1 MGENSDTGVAR
12 SARLPVLIGGVVIAT
27 LLLTYYL
34 YVRDQ
39 RTYFSSRNRRL
50 LATLGEQL
58 DGALASQQSF
68 VRNYAHSRRAPIRF
82 VKRIGHVEPADA
94 APDTYLPNFD
104 EGSRDCLPAGAFA
117 LLSQTG
123 GELLSTRLSE
133 GRGATSL
140 QINYSG
146 AVPVTP
152 RIAPPPPAAGAAT
165 FPKRDEDRHPTCLK
179 HDEGLQLHDASRP
192 MVRRAWASVRFDKV
206 LEPLFRQQLLSVF
219 DDVILA
225 RADGKVLYTFH
236 QHHLASGIDGQER
249 EEGAGEVMV
258 TNLASLTARTG
269 WRSSGPLN
277 MRRLRNETA
286 QTDVALGGSDY
297 ILFTHPYAPSHSL
310 EDAEWIIAGVVSKRR
325 FTTEMLSISA
335 SIIAVVLAVLIL
347 VISAWPF
354 LRIALIGRHEALS
367 VGDVLLLGVCIL
379 VQTSILT
386 LALLDLVAYQRLRA
400 ASAQQMKS
408 FAEQLERDL
417 QTDINGAQAALYA
430 FKEWSRVANIWSTEV
445 LGDQKTN
452 PSFVRN
458 IVTVNP
464 YIETATWID
473 PAGRQHYKVTMAR
486 GSPLLDVS
494 ARQYFRDAKLEKY
507 LPLRDVS
514 FQSIRSLTTG
524 EPEVVVATRSGL
536 DHLPV
541 VAATVNLVRI
551 THAVLPPGYRFAIIN
566 DDGQVLLHSEPQ
578 RNGYENFF
586 AETDDDRTIR
596 SAVFARK
603 EVFETV
609 RYWGEDHTAYVH
621 PLQDLPWTLVV
632 LRSKELLRTANTDS
646 LAMTLVLLL
655 THSMAF
661 VLLLVAVLLWNPRY
675 RAPAA
680 WPHDSKQG
688 EYWRLIE
695 VFVATIVTAV
705 ACFYALD
712 PLSVLVIAGVSATQA
727 MAATYLLLNGRARQ
741 RMSWPVALT
750 VWLVATGVWAY
761 AILTGHAMPGT
772 GVQNWTWTVR
782 IVTLLLLAANGVLT
796 LRPAPLTRPRLT
808 LLRRYVTAAVL
819 LLVIA
824 AVLPT
829 AGFFKVANRIEIE
842 GLVKY
847 TQLVIAERAEK
858 AIDAIE
864 ELNATDES
872 VEKYDVDL
880 PDDTTRT
887 HWRLASA
894 TVGPRRCKQRE
905 SRMPDLV
912 QRLLPAYSEQT
923 VLLRM
928 IHGQSGENAR
938 WTWCRDGNYLELEK
952 KISLRPVNRD
962 GTASGPLYKIHKHT
976 RPLAVFVTSRIPL
989 SFAGLMELPRDRG
1002 VQLHY
1007 IAGAMAFLLAVAAFA
1022 AFLWWVVTFIARKV
1036 FLIDV
1041 SEPLWLK
1048 PPPPL
1053 KPSLGDHVFLV
1064 YGATDIDKLTLKPG
1078 VLESGT
1084 LPGFGDFHDVDF
1096 ATVAKDRSWH
1106 AALEEIDR
1114 SPRGQNVRI
1123 LAFEDQ
1129 LESPSVTA
1137 AKLEFLEKLLELPDR
1152 MVIVASRV
1160 TPSYVLATMQE
1171 PERARWSA
1179 VLTSFVW
1186 VTEEQLDLAA
1196 PDPPKEVSG
1205 PHQRW
1210 LWEECRHTK
1219 FLRAVY
1225 AELKDHGGERDRVKD
1240 ELRERCG
1247 AYYGSLW
1254 ASCSEDEKRLL
1265 YQLAH
1270 DGLLNGKDRRNVRRL
1285 MARGLIRRDPNL
1297 KVFNETF
1304 RLYVLSAARRETLHV
1319 PAQAGPTAWDN
1330 IRVPIFVVLVTV
1342 VLLIFTTQKDLLN
1355 LTSGLAAALATGLP
1369 AIVKL
1374 FGVLTERRISAGEPR

>member
-1 MGENSDTGVAR
+1 MGENLDTGVAR
-12 SARLPVLIGGVVIAT
+12 SARLPILIGGAVIAT

-50 LATLGEQL
+50 LATLAEQL
-58 DGALASQQSF
+58 DGTLVSQQSF

-82 VKRIGHVEPADA
+82 VKRIGHVEPVGT

-104 EGSRDCLPAGAFA
+104 EGARDCLPVGAFA

-123 GELLSTRLSE
+123 GEVLSTRLSE
-133 GRGATSL
+133 AHGTTSL
-140 QINYSG
+140 DINYSG
-146 AVPVTP
+146 AVPVTA
-152 RIAPPPPAAGAAT
+152 RIAPPTPVAGVAK
-165 FPKRDEDRHPTCLK
+165 FPQRDVDRHPTCRQN
-179 HDEGLQLHDASRP
+179 DQGLQFHEPSRP
-192 MVRRAWASVRFDKV
+192 MVRRAWASVRFGKV

-219 DDVILA
+219 DDVMLA

-236 QHHLASGIDGQER
+236 QHHVTSGIDGREG
-249 EEGAGEVMV
+249 EEGAGEVML

-277 MRRLRNETA
+277 MKRLRNETA

-297 ILFTHPYAPSHSL
+297 ILFTHPYAPSQSL
-310 EDAEWIIAGVVSKRR
+310 ENAEWIIAGLVSKRR
-325 FTTEMLSISA
+325 FTKEVLSISA
-335 SIIAVVLAVLIL
+335 SVIAVVLAVLIL

-386 LALLDLVAYQRLRA
+386 LVLLDVVAYQRLRT

-408 FAEQLERDL
+408 FGEQLERDL
-417 QTDINGAQAALYA
+417 QTDIDRAQAALYA
-430 FKEWSRVANIWSTEV
+430 FKDWSRVANTWSTEV

-452 PSFVRN
+452 LSFVRN
-458 IVTVNP
+458 VITVNP

-473 PAGRQHYKVTMAR
+473 PTGRQHYKVTMAK

-494 ARQYFRDAKLEKY
+494 TRQYFRDARLQKY

-514 FQSIRSLTTG
+514 FQSLRSLTTG
-524 EPEVVVATRSGL
+524 APEVVVATTSGL

-541 VAATVNLVRI
+541 VAATVNLVHI
-551 THAVLPPGYRFAIIN
+551 THSVLPPGYRFAIIN
-566 DDGQVLLHSEPQ
+566 EDGQVLLHSEPQ

-586 AETDDDRTIR
+586 AETDHDRTIR
-596 SAVFARK
+596 SAVFART
-603 EVFETV
+603 ELFDTV

-621 PLQDLPWTLVV
+621 PLQDVPWTLVV

-661 VLLLVAVLLWNPRY
+661 VFLLVAVLLWNPRY
-675 RAPAA
+675 RAPGV

-695 VFVATIVTAV
+695 VYVATIVAAV
-705 ACFYALD
+705 ASFYALD
-712 PLSVLVIAGVSATQA
+712 PLSVLMIAAVSATQA
-727 MAATYLLLNGRARQ
+727 LAATHLLLNDRARQ
-741 RMSWPVALT
+741 RMSWPIALT
-750 VWLVATGVWAY
+750 VWLMATGVWAY

-782 IVTLLLLAANGVLT
+782 IVMLLLLAANGVLT
-796 LRPAPLTRPRLT
+796 LRPAPVTRPRLS

-858 AIDAIE
+858 AISAME
-864 ELNATDES
+864 ELNAGDES
-872 VEKYDVDL
+872 VENYDVDL
-880 PDDTTRT
+880 PDDSTRT
-887 HWRLASA
+887 RWRLASA
-894 TVGPRRCKQRE
+894 TVGPRACKQRE

-923 VLLRM
+923 VLLRL
-928 IHGQSGENAR
+928 IHSQSGENAR

-952 KISLRPVNRD
+952 KISLPAVSRD
-962 GTASGPLYKIHKHT
+962 GTASGPLHKIRQHAP
-976 RPLAVFVTSRIPL
+976 PLALFVTSRIPL
-989 SFAGLMELPRDRG
+989 SFAGLTELPRDRG
-1002 VQLHY
+1002 AQLRY
-1007 IAGAMAFLLAVAAFA
+1007 IAGAIAFLLAVAAFA

-1064 YGATDIDKLTLKPG
+1064 YGETDIDKLTKPRAMNEG
-1078 VLESGT
+1078 A

-1096 ATVAKDRSWH
+1096 AMVGKDRSWH

-1123 LAFEDQ
+1123 LAFENQ
-1129 LESPSVTA
+1129 LSSSSVTLE
-1137 AKLEFLEKLLELPDR
+1137 KLAFLEKLLALPDR
-1152 MVIVASRV
+1152 MVIMASRV
-1160 TPSYVLATMQE
+1160 TPAYVLATMRE
-1171 PERARWSA
+1171 PERTRWCA
-1179 VLTSFVW
+1179 LLEKFVW

-1196 PDPPKEVSG
+1196 ADPPKDPPT
-1205 PHQRW
+1205 PHLRW

-1270 DGLLNGKDRRNVRRL
+1270 DGLLNGKDRRNVRHL

-1304 RLYVLSAARRETLHV
+1304 RLYVLSAARRESLHV
-1319 PAQAGPTAWDN
+1319 PAQTGPTAWDN

-1374 FGVLTERRISAGEPR
+1374 FGVLTERRIAAGEPR